1 MAARLVETHR
11 NNRDRGVRFISLTAD
26 PEDVALRFVRQ
37 HGITWPT
44 RFGSRGLLA
53 LLGALPRQGG
63 MPDFATPLLYVVGSD
78 GRVRWSSLG
87 RYRHRDLD
95 ELLAELQAEIELAL
109 EESRTSAAG
118 D

>member
-26 PEDVALRFVRQ
+26 PQDVALRFVRE

-44 RFGSRGLLA
+44 RHGSRGLLA

-63 MPDFATPLLYVVGSD
+63 MPDFATPLLYVIGAD
-78 GRVRWSSLG
+78 GRVRWSSMG

-95 ELLAELQAEIELAL
+95 EVLAELQVEIDLAL
-109 EESRTSAAG
+109 EEASTSDAG
-118 D
+118 E